1 MVIGADTHKE
11 THTCAAVEHA
21 SGQFVEELTARGRRP
36 GFEELLVWGRR
47 LGSERV
53 WALEDCRHVS
63 GPFERFLLA
72 RGERG
77 VRVAPKFMGE
87 ARKSQRERG
96 KSDSIDALAVA
107 RTVIREGAD
116 NLPVAQ
122 LDERSL
128 ENKLLLDHP
137 ENLVAQRTDDQ
148 RRLRWHLHDLW
159 PELEIPAGAL
169 DREVW
174 LDRLARRLS
183 RTEQSVRVRVARE
196 LLRSIR
202 ERTRRERERER
213 GLGLLVKA
221 RARQLLELPG
231 CGTLTAAKLIV
242 RDREPRALLK
252 RRKARAARWSRSD
265 SSLLRQNPASPPRSP
280 RQPPAQPRVSPHRR
294 HQGRV
299 DPDARAYLARKQAEG
314 KGRMEA
320 LRCLKRHLVRRVW
333 QVLNNPEPT
342 TVTANPAPQFA
353 GAT

>member
-47 LGSERV
+47 LRSERV

-72 RGERG
+72 RGERV
-77 VRVAPKFMGE
+77 VRVAPRFMGQ

-96 KSDSIDALAVA
+96 KSDSIDALAGA

-128 ENKLLLDHP
+128 EIKLLLDHR

-202 ERTRRERERER
+202 ERTRRERELERE
-213 GLGLLVKA
+213 LGLLVKA
-221 RARQLLELPG
+221 RAPQLLELPG
-231 CGTLTAAKLIV
+231 CGTLTASKLIGEIANPERFSSDAKLARLAGDCAFHRIAV
-242 RDREPRALLK
+242 AKAALIPTPVPTSHASKPRGRAECKPSAVSNATSSAASGNSSTPRTHDRDRE
-252 RRKARAARWSRSD
+252 
-265 SSLLRQNPASPPRSP
+265 
-280 RQPPAQPRVSPHRR
+280 
-294 HQGRV
+294 
-299 DPDARAYLARKQAEG
+299 
-314 KGRMEA
+314 
-320 LRCLKRHLVRRVW
+320 
-333 QVLNNPEPT
+333 
-342 TVTANPAPQFA
+342 PAPQFA

>member
-107 RTVIREGAD
+107 RAVIREGAD

-202 ERTRRERERER
+202 ERTRRERELERE
-213 GLGLLVKA
+213 LGLLVKS
-221 RARQLLELPG
+221 RAPQLLELPG

-252 RRKARAARWSRSD
+252 RRKARAARWR
-265 SSLLRQNPASPPRSP
+265 L
-280 RQPPAQPRVSPHRR
+280 RVSPHRR
-294 HQGRV
+294 RQGRV
-299 DPDARAYLARKQAEG
+299 DPDARAYLARKQAER

-342 TVTANPAPQFA
+342 TVTANPAPQVA
-353 GAT
+353 GATGH